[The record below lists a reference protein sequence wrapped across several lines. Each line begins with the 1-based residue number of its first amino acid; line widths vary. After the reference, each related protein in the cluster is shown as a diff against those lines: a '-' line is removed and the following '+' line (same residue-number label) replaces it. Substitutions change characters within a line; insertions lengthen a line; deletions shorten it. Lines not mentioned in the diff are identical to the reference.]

1 MTYYIL
7 GVRTSIKSRLFWCEQ
22 NLNWI
27 PGLTHTAWLPLSEQE
42 LVSWGFHGWN
52 SIWVFEKEVYPGN
65 GHYVF
70 AKGRRWS
77 GMGKW
82 ERTLFWDKPM
92 CFCWQKCIWTYDT
105 VIVDGMIPS
114 ELLAALETKLTKCPT
129 GIPRLQTH
137 LWESIFDIV
146 FRG

>member
-1 MTYYIL
+1 
-7 GVRTSIKSRLFWCEQ
+7 
-22 NLNWI
+22 
-27 PGLTHTAWLPLSEQE
+27 
-42 LVSWGFHGWN
+42 
-52 SIWVFEKEVYPGN
+52 
-65 GHYVF
+65 
-70 AKGRRWS
+70 
-77 GMGKW
+77 
-82 ERTLFWDKPM
+82 M